1 LLNSQQPTVEWYSL
15 LVEQP
20 PAYSCVVIFSSVHV
34 FYLSVKS
41 VPGNF
46 EPSMIGNKFCQDCHL
61 FLISMVT
68 PIAKFLIVK
77 TKENLI
83 EESDVR

>member
-1 LLNSQQPTVEWYSL
+1 
-15 LVEQP
+15 
-20 PAYSCVVIFSSVHV
+20 V

-83 EESDVR
+83 EESDVRI